1 MMSSAADPA
10 VSRIVP
16 STPVWSVGGRY
27 LDLSRPLVMGIV
39 NVTPDSFSDGGRYLS
54 APAALEH
61 ARRLI
66 DEGADLLDIGGE
78 STRPGAADV
87 SEPDEIERVVPLIE
101 ALRSTAVPLSVD
113 TSKPSVMRA
122 ALAAGAVI
130 VNDVRAFQEAGA
142 PEAVVG
148 SRCGLVLM
156 HMQGTPRTMQREPC
170 YGDVVQEVSDFL
182 RARVAALVQ
191 AGVAAERIAVDPGF
205 GFGKSVEHNFRLLR
219 ELDKLTAIG
228 RPVLVGLSRKSM
240 LGAVTGRA
248 VGERVAASV
257 AAAVLAAERG
267 ARIVRVHDVAA
278 TRDALQVWA
287 AMRKD

>member
-1 MMSSAADPA
+1 MMSSAADPS
-10 VSRIVP
+10 VSPIVP

-61 ARRLI
+61 AHRLI

-87 SEPDEIERVVPLIE
+87 SEPEEIERVVPLIE
-101 ALRSTAVPLSVD
+101 ALRSTSVPLSVD
-113 TSKPSVMRA
+113 TSKPGVMRA
-122 ALAAGAVI
+122 AIAAGAVI

-142 PEAVVG
+142 PEAVVS

-156 HMQGTPRTMQREPC
+156 HMQGTPRTMQREPH
-170 YGDVVQEVSDFL
+170 YGNVVQEVGDFL

-205 GFGKSVEHNFRLLR
+205 GFGKSVAQFPLLR
-219 ELDKLTAIG
+219 ELDALRHSEAGAG
-228 RPVLVGLSRKSM
+228 RTVAQVDARSRDGPACRRARRGLGGGRRPR
-240 LGAVTGRA
+240 GRA
-248 VGERVAASV
+248 WRAYRAG
-257 AAAVLAAERG
+257 
-267 ARIVRVHDVAA
+267 
-278 TRDALQVWA
+278 T
-287 AMRKD
+287 

>member
-1 MMSSAADPA
+1 MSSAADSPA
-10 VSRIVP
+10 SLVVR
-16 STPVWSVGGRY
+16 STPAWSVGGRD

-87 SEPDEIERVVPLIE
+87 SEREEIERVVPLIE

-113 TSKPSVMRA
+113 TSKPGVMRA
-122 ALAAGAVI
+122 ALAAGAAI

-142 PEAVVG
+142 LEAVAA

-156 HMQGTPRTMQREPC
+156 HMQGTPRTMQREPH
-170 YGDVVQEVSDFL
+170 YGDVVAEVSDFL

-191 AGVAAERIAVDPGF
+191 AGVAADRIAVDPGF
-205 GFGKSVEHNFRLLR
+205 GFGKTVEHNFRLLR
-219 ELDKLTAIG
+219 ELDALTTIG
-228 RPVLVGLSRKSM
+228 QARYWSDCRASRCSVRSR
-240 LGAVTGRA
+240 AGR
-248 VGERVAASV
+248 
-257 AAAVLAAERG
+257 
-267 ARIVRVHDVAA
+267 
-278 TRDALQVWA
+278 
-287 AMRKD
+287 